1 MQVLLRQSDLGA
13 PPRLVGAL
21 GAACDARRAGV
32 VAGRSPRWLL
42 RDNLYPVGR
51 SPFTSGACPTCAA
64 HDRFGTRVET
74 VLGLEAM
81 PPDGGGRQIRTD
93 LATVDVVLAATDRLD
108 AACFIT

>member
-1 MQVLLRQSDLGA
+1 VPDLSGA
-13 PPRLVGAL
+13 
-21 GAACDARRAGV
+21 
-32 VAGRSPRWLL
+32 
-42 RDNLYPVGR
+42 
-51 SPFTSGACPTCAA
+51 SPFE
-64 HDRFGTRVET
+64 TRVET